1 MTDNNREDYG
11 SYSVDDE
18 DQPGAED
25 TLDDRGLDDPL
36 DEGYSPPEKWSPA
49 EKFGNTA
56 DEQLEGETLDQR
68 LEQEIPDAD
77 PYADDGE
84 DVGGP
89 EVGVERSG
97 RLVAPDEGAHS
108 DDEDS
113 LVAEDVGIDGAAAS
127 AEEAAVHVVD
137 DEDPFELE
145 DDDEQDLDSYEN
157 VDLGDVTDPED

>member
-1 MTDNNREDYG
+1 MTENNREDYG

-56 DEQLEGETLDQR
+56 DEQLQGETLDQR
-68 LEQEIPDAD
+68 IAQEEPEAD
-77 PYADDGE
+77 PYAEDDE
-84 DVGGP
+84 NVGGP
-89 EVGVERSG
+89 EVGGERSG
-97 RLVAPDEGAHS
+97 RLVAPDEGAHL
-108 DDEDS
+108 DDEKD
-113 LVAEDVGIDGAAAS
+113 LVAEDVGIDGAGAS

-137 DEDPFELE
+137 DDEPFALDDEDETDLE
-145 DDDEQDLDSYEN
+145 DVRD
-157 VDLGDVTDPED
+157 VDLGDIGDPED